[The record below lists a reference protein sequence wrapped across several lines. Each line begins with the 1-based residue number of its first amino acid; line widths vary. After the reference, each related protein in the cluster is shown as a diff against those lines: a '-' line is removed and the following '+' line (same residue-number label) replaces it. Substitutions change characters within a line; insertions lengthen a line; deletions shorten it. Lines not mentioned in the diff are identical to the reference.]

1 MLTSSRS
8 TTLSFVRFSKNGLF
22 SFSHLARYFVWWYKR
37 TRQELHL
44 RLCQSWRRL
53 WQVAEHG
60 EPHHLW
66 RDDHLELFLNFLLTK
81 LLIIETQ
88 SQWTCWQSFKIF
100 RYIGITAFPLEE
112 FHKVHFFAILK
123 GYFYDCF
130 FRCWTWPKQKWTR
143 FWRTPR
149 ISLSTP
155 AFRWKQ
161 TFLVYIRSIG
171 GDFLRMS
178 LFQDHLPYFQSKK
191 LGVINAS
198 PTGLN
203 SFLKTMRWG
212 EGGGGLLLW

>member
-1 MLTSSRS
+1 M
-8 TTLSFVRFSKNGLF
+8 G
-22 SFSHLARYFVWWYKR
+22 
-37 TRQELHL
+37 
-44 RLCQSWRRL
+44 
-53 WQVAEHG
+53 EHG

-66 RDDHLELFLNFLLTK
+66 RDNHLELFLNFLLTK

-155 AFRWKQ
+155 AFRWKL

-178 LFQDHLPYFQSKK
+178 FFSRTIFHTFSPKSLEWSMPPPQVWTHSSKQWDEVK
-191 LGVINAS
+191 
-198 PTGLN
+198 
-203 SFLKTMRWG
+203 
-212 EGGGGLLLW
+212 GGGLLLW